1 MSTTLFPL
9 LQPQAARAENE
20 LPLCR
25 EAAWDYERNAPI
37 FRRGEPVIVEGAEAV
52 RVWAWLALH
61 TPRFRHEIFS
71 RAYGCELEGL
81 IGQPY
86 TEALKRAEGARYV
99 RECLEVS
106 PYIKSVDDITVDFA
120 DGELDISCAL
130 STVYGREELRAVV

>member
-9 LQPQAARAENE
+9 LQPRAAEAPAE
-20 LPLCR
+20 LPMCR
-25 EAAWDYERNAPI
+25 GVAWDYERNAPV
-37 FRRGEPVIVEGAEAV
+37 FRRGEPVVVEGAAAV
-52 RVWAWLALH
+52 LVWAWLALH
-61 TPRFRHEIFS
+61 TPRFRHEIFT

-99 RECLEVS
+99 RECLEGS

-120 DGELDISCAL
+120 DGRLEVSCAL
-130 STVYGREELRAVV
+130 NTVYGREELTAVV